1 MRLSEERV
9 AKLAREIC
17 ETLLDEE
24 HVDLEIDEDRFQH
37 LVESKLL
44 EQLMLEDQIDEEAAV
59 WVHRHKPNLVDGTPE
74 FDIELEK
81 AKKNVADSKGYV
93 LY

>member
-9 AKLAREIC
+9 AKLAREIT

-24 HVDLEIDEDRFQH
+24 HVDLQIDEDRFQH
-37 LVESKLL
+37 LIESKLT
-44 EQLMLEDQIDEEAAV
+44 EQLVLEDQIDEEAAA

-74 FDIELEK
+74 FEIELDK
-81 AKKNVADSKGYV
+81 AKKNLADSKGYV